1 MNAQSTHF
9 QPFTRKNRLFS
20 ALFCLLVLICTFFMP
35 ACKKGIDYL
44 SYVSELRSNILLAQT
59 DEFALRI
66 FATQKETPYVADGV
80 KREMTSR
87 TEVYLTAPSGM
98 QNYSV
103 SFDVDGET
111 YGGELSYNNVNGEYY
126 FSCTLDL
133 SQQTELTVMI
143 SCEKQTTT
151 LVAKSVLSQNVLT
164 PKNAL
169 YALID
174 AQQDTFSALTDEY
187 GFAGEIRVRLI
198 YEENPYYFIGITD
211 KNGNTTAFLL
221 SASTGKILAK
231 HQG

>member
-9 QPFTRKNRLFS
+9 TRFLQKKSLFS
-20 ALFCLLVLICTFFMP
+20 LLSCLLILICAFFMP
-35 ACKKGIDYL
+35 ACKKGVDYL

-59 DEFALRI
+59 DEFALRV
-66 FATQKETPYVADGV
+66 FATQKETPYTADGV

-87 TEVYLTAPSGM
+87 AEIYLTAPSGIK
-98 QNYSV
+98 NYSV
-103 SFDVDGET
+103 GFDVNGES

-126 FSCTLDL
+126 FACTLDI
-133 SQQTELTVMI
+133 SNQKELTVVI
-143 SCEKQTTT
+143 SCENQTTT

-164 PKNAL
+164 PKDAL
-169 YALID
+169 FTLID

-198 YEENPYYFIGITD
+198 YEETPYYYIGVTD

-221 SASTGKILAK
+221 NASTGKVLAK